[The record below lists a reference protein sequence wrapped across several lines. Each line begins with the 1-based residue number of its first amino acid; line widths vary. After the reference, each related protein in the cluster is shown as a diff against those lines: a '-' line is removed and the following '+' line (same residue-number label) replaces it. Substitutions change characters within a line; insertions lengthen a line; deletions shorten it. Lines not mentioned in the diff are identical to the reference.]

1 MAKGTPVV
9 FASVSGEYYSK
20 GTPAKPYLV
29 PSGPVGLKAGLAS
42 FKRSIATLRTLSPSA
57 IERAAHEAARSA
69 AFAALDNARRKVPKA
84 TRTLFRSLNV
94 RQIGPLS
101 YSVGTNVKYA
111 RYVEEGTRA
120 GMRNGPRIFPRF
132 KKALAFRWRNAP
144 PTVRARFRG
153 RRQRRR

>member
-1 MAKGTPVV
+1 MAKGIRVV
-9 FASVSGEYYSK
+9 FASVSGKYYSK

-29 PSGPVGLKAGLAS
+29 PSGSVGLKAALAS
-42 FKRSIATLRTLSPSA
+42 FKRSIATLRTLSPTA
-57 IERAAHEAARSA
+57 IEKAAASAARSG

-94 RQIGPLS
+94 RQRGPLT
-101 YSVGTNVKYA
+101 YTVGTNVKYA

-120 GMRNGPRIFPRF
+120 GMRNGGRIFPRF

-144 PTVRARFRG
+144 STVGARFRG